1 MNVQSIV
8 LLMAV
13 MAVGSMGAASQAFAD
28 HHGGDAMGTQHGD
41 APVPLAIES
50 NGVNFDH
57 NSTIEITGQV
67 GNIRDGTPITLIVT
81 GSTGVVTIEQL
92 TPSSDGSFSFSINTA
107 SPLMKY
113 DGEYKIKATYG
124 DAGINDVIVVT
135 LEGGL
140 VKQAPSHSGH
150 EEEHHHEA
158 ADFTKELDYNISGGM
173 VESITATGDDSLLV
187 SIHMAE
193 DDGELTITLSEDIIT
208 PFNDGSF
215 FVLVNGEESDDAH
228 QMGNQ
233 LMIPFDSTTTDIEIV
248 GTHVVPEFGTIA
260 MIVLAV
266 AIVSIIAV
274 SAKSRLSIMPRI

>member
-13 MAVGSMGAASQAFAD
+13 MAVGSMGAASQAFAA
-28 HHGGDAMGTQHGD
+28 DAMGTQTGD
-41 APVPLAIES
+41 TPVPLQIES

-67 GNIRDGTPITLIVT
+67 GNIRDGTPVTVIVT
-81 GSTGVVTIEQL
+81 GATGVVTIEQL
-92 TPSSDGSFSFSINTA
+92 TPSSDGSFSLSVNTA

-150 EEEHHHEA
+150 EEGHHEA
-158 ADFTKELDYNISGGM
+158 ADFTKQLDYNISGGM
-173 VESITATGDDSLLV
+173 VESITATNDDSLLV
-187 SIHMAE
+187 SIHMA
-193 DDGELTITLSEDIIT
+193 DDNGELTITLSEDIIT

-215 FVLVNGEESDDAH
+215 FVLVNGEESDDAY

>member
-28 HHGGDAMGTQHGD
+28 
-41 APVPLAIES
+41 VPLDIEV
-50 NGVNFDH
+50 NGDTFDH
-57 NSTIEITGQV
+57 ASTIIVDGQI
-67 GNIRDGTPITLIVT
+67 GDLRTGTPVTVIVT
-81 GSTGVVTIEQL
+81 GSTGVVTIEQI
-92 TPSSDGSFSFSINTA
+92 TPSSDGSFSVSINTA

-124 DAGINDVIVVT
+124 DSGINDVVFVT

-140 VKQAPSHSGH
+140 VKGTSASAH
-150 EEEHHHEA
+150 EEHHGYEA
-158 ADFTKELDYNISGGM
+158 ADLTNELNYNISGGM
-173 VESITATGDDSLLV
+173 VHSITSTNDDSLLIT
-187 SIHMAE
+187 IHDAE
-193 DDGELTITLSEDIIT
+193 DGSELTITLPDDIIT

-215 FVLVNGEESDDAH
+215 FVLVNGEESDDAE
-228 QMGNQ
+228 QNGNSVT
-233 LMIPFDSTTTDIEIV
+233 IPFDADTTEIEIV

>member
-13 MAVGSMGAASQAFAD
+13 MAVGSMGAASQAFAA
-28 HHGGDAMGTQHGD
+28 DAMGTQTGD
-41 APVPLAIES
+41 APVPLTIES

-67 GNIRDGTPITLIVT
+67 GNIRDGTPVTVIVT
-81 GSTGVVTIEQL
+81 GATGVVTIEQL
-92 TPSSDGSFSFSINTA
+92 TPSSDGSFSLSVNTA

-150 EEEHHHEA
+150 EEGHHEA
-158 ADFTKELDYNISGGM
+158 ADFTKQLDYNISGGM

-187 SIHMAE
+187 SIHMA
-193 DDGELTITLSEDIIT
+193 DDNGELTITLSEDIIT
-208 PFNDGSF
+208 PFNDGTF
-215 FVLVNGEESDDAH
+215 FVLVNGEESDDAY

>member
-28 HHGGDAMGTQHGD
+28 AN
-41 APVPLAIES
+41 VPLSIET
-50 NGVNFDH
+50 NGDTFDH
-57 NSTIEITGQV
+57 NSTIVVDGQV
-67 GNIRDGTPITLIVT
+67 GDLRTGTPVTVIVT
-81 GSTGVVTIEQL
+81 GSTGVVTIEQV
-92 TPSSDGSFSFSINTA
+92 TPSADGSFTVSVNTA

-124 DAGINDVIVVT
+124 DAGINDVVFVT

-140 VKQAPSHSGH
+140 VKGTSASVHEEHGH
-150 EEEHHHEA
+150 EA
-158 ADFTKELDYNISGGM
+158 TDVSNELNYNISGGM
-173 VESITATGDDSLLV
+173 VASITTTNDDSLLV
-187 SIHMAE
+187 TIHDAE
-193 DDGELTITLSEDIIT
+193 DGGELTITLSEDIIT
-208 PFNDGSF
+208 PFNDGTF
-215 FVLVNGEESDDAH
+215 FVLVNGEESDDAE
-228 QMGNQ
+228 QNGNAVT
-233 LMIPFDSTTTDIEIV
+233 IPFDADATEIEIV

>member
-28 HHGGDAMGTQHGD
+28 AN
-41 APVPLAIES
+41 VPLSIEA
-50 NGVNFDH
+50 NGDTFDH
-57 NSTIEITGQV
+57 NSTIEINGQV
-67 GNIRDGTPITLIVT
+67 GDLRTGTPVTVIVT
-81 GSTGVVTIEQL
+81 GSTGVVTIEQV
-92 TPSSDGSFSFSINTA
+92 TPSADGSFSVSVNTA

-124 DAGINDVIVVT
+124 DAGINDVVFVT

-140 VKQAPSHSGH
+140 VKGTSASSHDDDHSG
-150 EEEHHHEA
+150 HEA
-158 ADFTKELDYNISGGM
+158 ADFTNELNYNISGAS
-173 VESITATGDDSLLV
+173 VESITSTHDDSLLV
-187 SIHMAE
+187 TIHDAE
-193 DDGELTITLSEDIIT
+193 DGGELAITLSEDIIT
-208 PFNDGSF
+208 PFNDGTF
-215 FVLVNGEESDDAH
+215 FVLVNGEESDDAE
-228 QMGNQ
+228 QNGNV
-233 LMIPFDSTTTDIEIV
+233 ITVPFDADATEIEIV

>member
-8 LLMAV
+8 LLMAI

-28 HHGGDAMGTQHGD
+28 HHSGDAMGTQHGD
-41 APVPLAIES
+41 TPVPLSIES

-57 NSTIEITGQV
+57 NSTIEINGQV
-67 GNIRDGTPITLIVT
+67 GNMRSGTPITLIVT

-92 TPSSDGSFSFSINTA
+92 TPSSDGSFAFSINTA

-140 VKQAPSHSGH
+140 VKQAPSHSDD
-150 EEEHHHEA
+150 EEHHEA
-158 ADFTKELDYNISGGM
+158 ADFTKQLNYNISGGM
-173 VESITATGDDSLLV
+173 VESITATNDDSLLV

-193 DDGELTITLSEDIIT
+193 DDGELTIALSEDIIT
-208 PFNDGSF
+208 PFNDGTF
-215 FVLVNGEESDDAH
+215 FVLVNGEESDDAN

-233 LMIPFDSTTTDIEIV
+233 LIIPFDSTTTDIEII

-274 SAKSRLSIMPRI
+274 SAKSRLSIMPRY

>member
-13 MAVGSMGAASQAFAD
+13 MAVGSMGAASQAFA
-28 HHGGDAMGTQHGD
+28 AD
-41 APVPLAIES
+41 APVPLQIES

-57 NSTIEITGQV
+57 NSTIEINGQV
-67 GNIRDGTPITLIVT
+67 GNMRSGTPVTVIVT
-81 GSTGVVTIEQL
+81 GATGVVTIEQV
-92 TPSSDGSFSFSINTA
+92 TPSSDGSFSLSINTA

-124 DAGINDVIVVT
+124 DAGINDVIVVN

-150 EEEHHHEA
+150 EEEHHDTE
-158 ADFTKELDYNISGGM
+158 DLMKQLNYNISGGM
-173 VESITATGDDSLLV
+173 VSSISATNDDSLLI

-228 QMGNQ
+228 QMGNK
-233 LMIPFDSTTTDIEIV
+233 LMIPFDATTTDIEIV

>member
-28 HHGGDAMGTQHGD
+28 HHGGDAMGMQHGD
-41 APVPLAIES
+41 TPVPLAIES

-67 GNIRDGTPITLIVT
+67 GNIRDGTPVTVIVT
-81 GSTGVVTIEQL
+81 GSTGVVTIEQI
-92 TPSSDGSFSFSINTA
+92 TPSSDGSFSLSVNTA

-150 EEEHHHEA
+150 EEHHEA
-158 ADFTKELDYNISGGM
+158 ADLTKQLDYNISGGM
-173 VESITATGDDSLLV
+173 VESITATNDDSLLV

-228 QMGNQ
+228 QMGDQ

>member
-13 MAVGSMGAASQAFAD
+13 MAVGSMGAASQAFA
-28 HHGGDAMGTQHGD
+28 AD
-41 APVPLAIES
+41 APVPLQIES

-57 NSTIEITGQV
+57 NSTIEINGQV
-67 GNIRDGTPITLIVT
+67 GNMRDGTPVTVIVT
-81 GSTGVVTIEQL
+81 GATGVVTIEQI
-92 TPSSDGSFSFSINTA
+92 TPSADGSFSLSVNTA

-193 DDGELTITLSEDIIT
+193 DDGELTITLPKDVIDTDE
-208 PFNDGSF
+208 NGF
-215 FVLVNGEESDDAH
+215 FVLVDGDETNHKASSVGEFWT
-228 QMGNQ
+228 
-233 LMIPFDSTTTDIEIV
+233 LTIPFSYGSEEIEII
-248 GTHVVPEFGTIA
+248 GTFVIPEFGTIA
-260 MIVLAV
+260 ALVLVV
-266 AIVSIIAV
+266 AISSILII
-274 SAKSRLSIMPRI
+274 SAKNKQIFIPKM

>member
-28 HHGGDAMGTQHGD
+28 HHGGDAMGTQTGD

-67 GNIRDGTPITLIVT
+67 GNIRDGTPVTVIVT

-92 TPSSDGSFSFSINTA
+92 TPSSDGSFSLSVNTA

-140 VKQAPSHSGH
+140 VKQAPSHSDD
-150 EEEHHHEA
+150 EEHHEA
-158 ADFTKELDYNISGGM
+158 ADFTKQLNYNISGGM
-173 VESITATGDDSLLV
+173 VESITATNDDSLLV

-208 PFNDGSF
+208 PFNDGTF
-215 FVLVNGEESDDAH
+215 FVLVNGEESDDAN

-233 LMIPFDSTTTDIEIV
+233 LIIPFDSTTTDIEII

>member
-1 MNVQSIV
+1 MLFRSAI
-8 LLMAV
+8 

-28 HHGGDAMGTQHGD
+28 HHSGDAMGTQHGD
-41 APVPLAIES
+41 TPVPLSIES

-57 NSTIEITGQV
+57 NSTIEINGQV
-67 GNIRDGTPITLIVT
+67 GNMRSGTPITLIVT

-92 TPSSDGSFSFSINTA
+92 TPSSDGSFAFSINTA

-140 VKQAPSHSGH
+140 VKQAPSHSDD
-150 EEEHHHEA
+150 EEHHEA
-158 ADFTKELDYNISGGM
+158 ADFTKQLNYNISGGM
-173 VESITATGDDSLLV
+173 VESITATNDDSLLV

-193 DDGELTITLSEDIIT
+193 DDGELTIALSEDIIT
-208 PFNDGSF
+208 PFNDGTF
-215 FVLVNGEESDDAH
+215 FVLVNGEESDDAN

-233 LMIPFDSTTTDIEIV
+233 LIIPFDSTTTDIEII

>member
-8 LLMAV
+8 LLMAI
-13 MAVGSMGAASQAFAD
+13 MAVGSMGAASQAFAAN
-28 HHGGDAMGTQHGD
+28 DAMGIQHGD
-41 APVPLAIES
+41 SAIPLQIES

-67 GNIRDGTPITLIVT
+67 GNIRDGTPVTVIVT
-81 GSTGVVTIEQL
+81 GATGVVTIEQI
-92 TPSSDGSFSFSINTA
+92 TPSSDGSCSLSVNTA

-150 EEEHHHEA
+150 EEGHHHEA

-228 QMGNQ
+228 QMGNK
-233 LMIPFDSTTTDIEIV
+233 LMIPFDATTTDIEIV

>member
-1 MNVQSIV
+1 
-8 LLMAV
+8 MAV

-28 HHGGDAMGTQHGD
+28 HHSGDAMGTQHGD
-41 APVPLAIES
+41 TPVPLSIES

-57 NSTIEITGQV
+57 NSTIEINGQV
-67 GNIRDGTPITLIVT
+67 GNMRSGTPITLIVT

-92 TPSSDGSFSFSINTA
+92 TPSSDGSFAFSINTA

-140 VKQAPSHSGH
+140 VKQAPSHSDD
-150 EEEHHHEA
+150 EEHHEA
-158 ADFTKELDYNISGGM
+158 ADFTKQLNYNISGGM
-173 VESITATGDDSLLV
+173 VESITATNDDSLLV

-208 PFNDGSF
+208 PFNDGTF
-215 FVLVNGEESDDAH
+215 FVLVNGEESDDAN

-233 LMIPFDSTTTDIEIV
+233 LIIPFDSTTTDIEII

>member
-13 MAVGSMGAASQAFAD
+13 MAVGSMGAASQAFA
-28 HHGGDAMGTQHGD
+28 MN
-41 APVPLAIES
+41 VPLDIEA
-50 NGVNFDH
+50 NGDTFDH
-57 NSTIEITGQV
+57 DSTIVVNGQV
-67 GNIRDGTPITLIVT
+67 GDLRSGTPVTIIVS
-81 GSTGVVTIEQL
+81 GAYGVVTIEQI
-92 TPSSDGSFSFSINTA
+92 TPSSDGSFSVSINTA

-124 DAGINDVIVVT
+124 DRGINDVVYVT

-140 VKQAPSHSGH
+140 AKGTSAPSHH
-150 EEEHHHEA
+150 EDEA
-158 ADFTKELDYNISGGM
+158 DDFTNELNYNISGGM
-173 VESITATGDDSLLV
+173 VESITATSDDSLLV
-187 SIHMAE
+187 TIHDAE
-193 DDGELTITLSEDIIT
+193 DGSELTITLPDDIIT
-208 PFNDGSF
+208 PFNDGTF
-215 FVLVNGEESDDAH
+215 FVLVNGEESDDAE
-228 QMGNQ
+228 QNGNSIT
-233 LMIPFDSTTTDIEIV
+233 IPFDADTTEIEIV

>member
-8 LLMAV
+8 LLMAI
-13 MAVGSMGAASQAFAD
+13 MAVGSMGAASQAYA
-28 HHGGDAMGTQHGD
+28 TET
-41 APVPLAIES
+41 PVPLAIES
-50 NGVNFDH
+50 NGETFDH
-57 NSTIEITGQV
+57 NSTIEINGHV
-67 GNIRDGTPITLIVT
+67 GNIRSGTPVTVIVT
-81 GSTGVVTIEQL
+81 SATGVVTIEQI
-92 TPSSDGSFSFSINTA
+92 TPSSDGNFSLSVNTA

-140 VKQAPSHSGH
+140 VRGTSTAHD
-150 EEEHHHEA
+150 EEHHSEV
-158 ADFTKELDYNISGGM
+158 ADLTDSLNYNISGGM

-187 SIHMAE
+187 TIHMAE
-193 DDGELTITLSEDIIT
+193 DDGKLTINLSEDIIT
-208 PFNDGSF
+208 PFNDGTF
-215 FVLVNGEESDDAH
+215 FVLVNGEESDDAE
-228 QMGNQ
+228 QNGTEVT
-233 LMIPFDSTTTDIEIV
+233 IPFDSTTTEIEIV

>member
-28 HHGGDAMGTQHGD
+28 
-41 APVPLAIES
+41 VPLDIEV
-50 NGVNFDH
+50 NGDTFDH
-57 NSTIEITGQV
+57 ASTIIVDGQI
-67 GNIRDGTPITLIVT
+67 GDLRTGTPVTVIVT
-81 GSTGVVTIEQL
+81 GSTGVVTIEQI
-92 TPSSDGSFSFSINTA
+92 TPSSDGSFSVSINTA

-124 DAGINDVIVVT
+124 DAGINDVVFVT
-135 LEGGL
+135 LEGGA
-140 VKQAPSHSGH
+140 VREASASS
-150 EEEHHHEA
+150 HHEDAHEAA
-158 ADFTKELDYNISGGM
+158 ADFTNELNYNISGGS
-173 VESITATGDDSLLV
+173 VESVTATNDDSLLIT
-187 SIHMAE
+187 IHDAE
-193 DDGELTITLSEDIIT
+193 DGSELTITLPDDIIT

-215 FVLVNGEESDDAH
+215 FVLVNGEESDDAE
-228 QMGNQ
+228 QNGNRVT
-233 LMIPFDSTTTDIEIV
+233 IPFDADATDIEIV

>member
-8 LLMAV
+8 LLMSIVAL
-13 MAVGSMGAASQAFAD
+13 GSMGAASQAFAE
-28 HHGGDAMGTQHGD
+28 HGQQHGD
-41 APVPLAIES
+41 AAIPISIEV
-50 NGVNFDH
+50 NGDTFDH
-57 NSTIEITGQV
+57 ESTIEINGQV
-67 GNIRDGTPITLIVT
+67 GNMRTGTPVTLIVT
-81 GSTGVVTIEQL
+81 GSTGVVTIEQI
-92 TPSSDGSFSFSINTA
+92 TPAADGSFSFSINTA

-124 DAGINDVIVVT
+124 DQNINDVAVVT

-140 VKQAPSHSGH
+140 VKQESHSGH
-150 EEEHHHEA
+150 EEGHHSEA
-158 ADFTKELDYNISGGM
+158 ADLTDALNYNISGGM
-173 VESITATGDDSLLV
+173 VESITSTNDDSLLIT
-187 SIHMAE
+187 IHMAE
-193 DDGELTITLSEDIIT
+193 DDGKITINLSEDIIT

-215 FVLVNGEESDDAH
+215 FVLVNGEESDDAE
-228 QMGNQ
+228 QNGTEVT
-233 LMIPFDSTTTDIEIV
+233 IPFDSTTTDIEIV

>member
-1 MNVQSIV
+1 
-8 LLMAV
+8 
-13 MAVGSMGAASQAFAD
+13 MGAASQAFAD
-28 HHGGDAMGTQHGD
+28 HHGGDAMGMQHGD

-67 GNIRDGTPITLIVT
+67 GNIRDGTPVTVIVT
-81 GSTGVVTIEQL
+81 GSTGVVTIEQI
-92 TPSSDGSFSFSINTA
+92 TPSSDGSFSLSVNTA

-150 EEEHHHEA
+150 EEHHEA
-158 ADFTKELDYNISGGM
+158 ADLTKQLDYNISGGM
-173 VESITATGDDSLLV
+173 VESITATNDDSLLV

-228 QMGNQ
+228 QMGDQ

>member
-8 LLMAV
+8 LLMAI
-13 MAVGSMGAASQAFAD
+13 MAVGSMGAASQAFA
-28 HHGGDAMGTQHGD
+28 T
-41 APVPLAIES
+41 VPLSIEV
-50 NGVNFDH
+50 NGDTFDH
-57 NSTIEITGQV
+57 ESTIIVDGMV
-67 GNIRDGTPITLIVT
+67 GDMRLGTPVTLIVT
-81 GSTGVVTIEQL
+81 GQTGVVTIEQI
-92 TPSSDGSFSFSINTA
+92 TPSSDGNFSFSINTA

-124 DAGINDVIVVT
+124 PNNDVAYVT

-140 VKQAPSHSGH
+140 VREATTATH
-150 EEEHHHEA
+150 EEHEGHGGHEA
-158 ADFTKELDYNISGGM
+158 ADFTNELNYNISGGM
-173 VESITATGDDSLLV
+173 VESITSTHDDSLLIK
-187 SIHMAE
+187 IHDAE
-193 DDGELTITLSEDIIT
+193 DGSELTITLPDDIIT

-215 FVLVNGEESDDAH
+215 FVLVNGEESDDAE
-228 QMGNQ
+228 QNGNIVT
-233 LMIPFDSTTTDIEIV
+233 IPFDADATEIEIV

>member
-13 MAVGSMGAASQAFAD
+13 MAVGSMGAASQAFA
-28 HHGGDAMGTQHGD
+28 GT
-41 APVPLAIES
+41 VPLDIEV
-50 NGVNFDH
+50 NGDTFDH
-57 NSTIEITGQV
+57 ASTIIVDGQIGDMRV
-67 GNIRDGTPITLIVT
+67 GTPVTLIVT
-81 GSTGVVTIEQL
+81 GQTGVVTIEQI

-124 DAGINDVIVVT
+124 DAGINDVVFVT
-135 LEGGL
+135 LEGGA
-140 VKQAPSHSGH
+140 VREASSPSHH
-150 EEEHHHEA
+150 EDAHEEA
-158 ADFTKELDYNISGGM
+158 ADFTNELNYDISGASI
-173 VESITATGDDSLLV
+173 VSITSTNDDSLLII
-187 SIHMAE
+187 IHDAE
-193 DDGELTITLSEDIIT
+193 DGSELTITLPDDIIT
-208 PFNDGSF
+208 PFNDGTF
-215 FVLVNGEESDDAH
+215 FVLVNGEESDDA
-228 QMGNQ
+228 QQNGNRVT
-233 LMIPFDSTTTDIEIV
+233 IPFDADATDIEIV

>member
-28 HHGGDAMGTQHGD
+28 HHGGDAMGMQHGD

-67 GNIRDGTPITLIVT
+67 GNIRDGTPVTVIVT
-81 GSTGVVTIEQL
+81 GSTGVVTIEQI
-92 TPSSDGSFSFSINTA
+92 TPSSDGSFSLSVNTA

-150 EEEHHHEA
+150 EEHHEA
-158 ADFTKELDYNISGGM
+158 ADLTKQLDYNISGGM
-173 VESITATGDDSLLV
+173 VESITATNDDSLLV

-193 DDGELTITLSEDIIT
+193 DNGELTITLSEDIIT

-228 QMGNQ
+228 QMGDQ
-233 LMIPFDSTTTDIEIV
+233 LMIPFDSTTTDIEII

-274 SAKSRLSIMPRI
+274 SAKSRLSVIPRN

>member
-13 MAVGSMGAASQAFAD
+13 MAVGSMGAASQAFAAN
-28 HHGGDAMGTQHGD
+28 DAMGMQHGD
-41 APVPLAIES
+41 SAIPLQIES

-67 GNIRDGTPITLIVT
+67 GNIRDGTPVTVIVT
-81 GSTGVVTIEQL
+81 GATGVVTIEQI
-92 TPSSDGSFSFSINTA
+92 TPSSDGSFSFSVNTA

-150 EEEHHHEA
+150 EEGHHEA
-158 ADFTKELDYNISGGM
+158 ADFTKQLDYNISGGM

-187 SIHMAE
+187 SIHMA
-193 DDGELTITLSEDIIT
+193 DDNGELTITLSEDIIT

-228 QMGNQ
+228 QMGNK

>member
-13 MAVGSMGAASQAFAD
+13 MAVGSMGAASQAFA
-28 HHGGDAMGTQHGD
+28 MN
-41 APVPLAIES
+41 VPLDIEA
-50 NGVNFDH
+50 NGDTFDH
-57 NSTIEITGQV
+57 DSTIVVNGQV
-67 GNIRDGTPITLIVT
+67 GDLRSGTPVTVIVT
-81 GSTGVVTIEQL
+81 GAHGVVTIEQI
-92 TPSSDGSFSFSINTA
+92 TPSSDGSFSVSINTA

-124 DAGINDVIVVT
+124 DRGINDVVYVT

-140 VKQAPSHSGH
+140 VSGTSASAH
-150 EEEHHHEA
+150 EEHHGYEA
-158 ADFTKELDYNISGGM
+158 ADLTNELNYNISGGM
-173 VESITATGDDSLLV
+173 VESITSTNDDSLLV
-187 SIHMAE
+187 TIHDAE
-193 DDGELTITLSEDIIT
+193 DGSELTITLPDDIIT

-215 FVLVNGEESDDAH
+215 FVLVNGEESDDAE
-228 QMGNQ
+228 QNGNSIT
-233 LMIPFDSTTTDIEIV
+233 IPFDADTTEIEIV

>member
-28 HHGGDAMGTQHGD
+28 HHSGDAMGTQHGD
-41 APVPLAIES
+41 APVPLSIES

-57 NSTIEITGQV
+57 NSTIEINGQV
-67 GNIRDGTPITLIVT
+67 GNMRSGTPITLIVT

-150 EEEHHHEA
+150 EEHHEA
-158 ADFTKELDYNISGGM
+158 ADFTKQLNYNISGGM
-173 VESITATGDDSLLV
+173 VESITATNDDSLLV

-208 PFNDGSF
+208 PFNDGTF
-215 FVLVNGEESDDAH
+215 FVLVNGEESDDAN

-233 LMIPFDSTTTDIEIV
+233 LIIPFDSTTTDIEII

>member
-28 HHGGDAMGTQHGD
+28 
-41 APVPLAIES
+41 VPLDIEV
-50 NGVNFDH
+50 NGDTFDH
-57 NSTIEITGQV
+57 ASTIIVDGQI
-67 GNIRDGTPITLIVT
+67 GDLRTGTPVTVIVT
-81 GSTGVVTIEQL
+81 GSTGVVTIEQI
-92 TPSSDGSFSFSINTA
+92 TPSSDGSFSVSINTA

-124 DAGINDVIVVT
+124 DAGINDVVFVT

-140 VKQAPSHSGH
+140 VKGKGTSAPVH
-150 EEEHHHEA
+150 EDAHEA
-158 ADFTKELDYNISGGM
+158 ADFTNELNYNISGGS
-173 VESITATGDDSLLV
+173 VESVTATNDDSLLIT
-187 SIHMAE
+187 IHDAE
-193 DDGELTITLSEDIIT
+193 DGSELTITLPDDIIT

-215 FVLVNGEESDDAH
+215 FVLVNGEESDDAE
-228 QMGNQ
+228 QNGNSVT
-233 LMIPFDSTTTDIEIV
+233 IPFDADTTEIEIV